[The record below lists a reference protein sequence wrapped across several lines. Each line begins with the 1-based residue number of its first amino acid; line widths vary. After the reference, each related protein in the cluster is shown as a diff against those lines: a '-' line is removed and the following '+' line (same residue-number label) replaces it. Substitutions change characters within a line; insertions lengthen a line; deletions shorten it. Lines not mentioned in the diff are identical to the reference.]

1 MLPATGHQLSCCCVA
16 LLYVLNSTHQPHPL
30 ILLRKRRTVLHLSY
44 ILFNYHIFICS
55 LIITYQTLK
64 FYFALKQAWP
74 APSFSLSFGE
84 GLRVRCY
91 LHTEYFLILTQ
102 ILILYHLFAG
112 FTVFKLFKLFMKAF
126 TVFNNCYSCT
136 AYKLDQSVRFQN
148 LN

>member
-1 MLPATGHQLSCCCVA
+1 MLSAFVLLCFFCCVA

-30 ILLRKRRTVLHLSY
+30 ILLLKRRTVLHLSY
-44 ILFNYHIFICS
+44 ILFNYHIFNCS

-91 LHTEYFLILTQ
+91 LHTKHFLILTQ
-102 ILILYHLFAG
+102 ILILYHFFAR
-112 FTVFKLFKLFMKAF
+112 FTVFEFLKLFMKTLA
-126 TVFNNCYSCT
+126 VFDDGHSCT
-136 AYKLDQSVRFQN
+136 AHKLD
-148 LN
+148 